1 MITSTI
7 DKEGMEMKKNTEK
20 AVRLIPAEINR
31 LARVVATIGE
41 SLIDRRIGQIK
52 GSQRALKNV
61 VPNRKSRK
69 RGRK

>member
-1 MITSTI
+1 
-7 DKEGMEMKKNTEK
+7 MKKNTEK
-20 AVRLIPAEINR
+20 AVRQIPAEINR

-41 SLIDRRIGQIK
+41 SLIDARIGQIK